1 MLIDRGTAEAL
12 ARGQALF
19 NAHRFWDAHEEW
31 EIAWRVERGDVRRM
45 LQGLIQIAAGWHH
58 VFVTGRTSGAV
69 KVLTMGLEKLE
80 TIPDAMAGL
89 ALSEFCRGITD
100 AMDAVRR
107 WAGGEGGMVD
117 PAIVPTLASR
127 AARGPASA

>member
-31 EIAWRVERGDVRRM
+31 EVAWRVERGDVRRM
-45 LQGLIQIAAGWHH
+45 LQGLIQIAAGLHH

-69 KVLTMGLEKLE
+69 KVLTLGLEKLE
-80 TIPDAMAGL
+80 SIPDAETGL
-89 ALSEFCRGITD
+89 ALAEFCRGIAD

-107 WAGGEGGMVD
+107 WARGEAGAVD
-117 PAIVPTLASR
+117 PAIVPTLTSR
-127 AARGPASA
+127 T